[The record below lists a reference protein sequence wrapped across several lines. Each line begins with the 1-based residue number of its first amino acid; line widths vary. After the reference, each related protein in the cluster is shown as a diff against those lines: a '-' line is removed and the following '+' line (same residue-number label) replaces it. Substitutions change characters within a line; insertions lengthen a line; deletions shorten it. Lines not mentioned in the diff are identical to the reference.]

1 MLNFQE
7 TVFQLMNKVSALLVK
22 SDISLIVQ
30 LDNVMLIQLT
40 HANNINIMIVKENP
54 LRNIQEDAKK
64 YVSAVLK
71 DFI

>member
-1 MLNFQE
+1 
-7 TVFQLMNKVSALLVK
+7 MNKVSALLVK